1 MILDDLRTPIVL
13 APMAGGPSTPE
24 LAVAVTAA
32 GGLGFLAA
40 GYLSAG
46 DLADRMVR
54 TRGLL
59 DGVRADGETPPGAR
73 AFGVNLFVPGA
84 PTPPEHFAAYL
95 ERIGRRYPLG
105 EARFDT
111 DDWDAKLDVL
121 VTDPVAVA
129 SFTFGCPAAS
139 KVDRLRAVGTEVW
152 VTVTSVAEARIAVEA
167 GADAL
172 IAQGAEA
179 GGHRGTFVDRPDDDA
194 ADPLSTLAL
203 LQLLTAATDVPVVAA
218 GGIATGAGI
227 AAVLAAGAA
236 AAQLGTAFLNC
247 PEAGTAQLH
256 RDALAI
262 DAPTMLTRAF
272 SGRRARGLRNEFIL
286 DHPDAPAA
294 YPEIHYATGP
304 LRKQARAA
312 GNADAV
318 NLWAGQTHT
327 LTSALPA
334 AELVRALS
342 AATKDA
348 LKLAHSRTIQVC

>member
-1 MILDDLRTPIVL
+1 MIIDDLRTPIVL

-24 LAVAVTAA
+24 LAAAVSAA

-40 GYLSAG
+40 GYLDAA
-46 DLADRMVR
+46 DLADRIVR
-54 TRGLL
+54 TRALL
-59 DGVRADGETPPGAR
+59 FDSAGGTL

-84 PTPPEHFAAYL
+84 PTPPEHFAPYL
-95 ERIGRRYPLG
+95 ERLGREFPLG

-111 DDWDAKLDVL
+111 DDWDAKLDAL
-121 VTDPVAVA
+121 VADPVAVA
-129 SFTFGCPAAS
+129 SFTFGCPSAREIA
-139 KVDRLRAVGTEVW
+139 RLRSVGTESW
-152 VTVTSVAEARIAVEA
+152 VTVTSVGEARTAIEA
-167 GADAL
+167 GADVL

-179 GGHRGTFVDRPDDDA
+179 GGHRATFVDRPADDA

-203 LQLLTAATDVPVVAA
+203 LQLLTAATDHPVVAA
-218 GGIATGAGI
+218 GGLATGAGI
-227 AAVLAAGAA
+227 AAALAAGAA

-256 RDALAI
+256 RDALVI

-272 SGRRARGLRNEFIL
+272 SGRRARGLRNRFIL

-304 LRKQARAA
+304 LRKQARAE

-327 LTSALPA
+327 LTSAVPA
-334 AELVRALS
+334 AELVRTLS
-342 AATKDA
+342 AETKNA
-348 LKLAHSRTIQVC
+348 LKLALSRTIQDC